1 MFWPVPSACIGG
13 SLTAVLNA
21 DSIPSYSVQELN
33 VSVGALLERG
43 FAPRFLVH
51 GSALRP
57 QIKKGHLWLT
67 LSDGDAS
74 ITVVCW
80 ASRLQQ
86 LNFVPA
92 EGEGVTVVGKLNFW
106 AARASLA
113 VQAIDLRPSRSTIER
128 RFEAVKALLSKEGLI
143 DSSRQRS
150 LPLAPQ
156 RIALLTSVPSSAL
169 ADMLRTAKERWPLT
183 ELLVIPIPV
192 QGDVAPKICSVL
204 ERLAQQV
211 ESLRVNAVV
220 LARGGG
226 SREDLMV
233 FDDEVLC
240 RTLAHFPVPVVTGLG
255 HEDDLTVADLVA
267 DFRAATP
274 TAAIVSLL
282 PTRSAA
288 LQFLSQCRRQLLQSQ
303 IWRLRR
309 EEERLIQ
316 RRDALIQASPTA
328 VVGRRRERLEQ
339 RGQLLQALSPQRWLA
354 RGFATVTRS
363 DGHLL
368 QTVADASPSQPLV
381 IHLSDGEIDVSTVA
395 IRSNS

>member
-1 MFWPVPSACIGG
+1 MPSAFIGG

-21 DSIPSYSVQELN
+21 DTIPSYSVQELN
-33 VSVGALLERG
+33 TSVGALLERG

-143 DSSRQRS
+143 DSARQRS

>member
-1 MFWPVPSACIGG
+1 MPSAFIGG

-21 DSIPSYSVQELN
+21 DTIPSYSVQELN
-33 VSVGALLERG
+33 TSVGALLERG

-143 DSSRQRS
+143 DPSRQRS

>member
-1 MFWPVPSACIGG
+1 MPSAFIGG

-21 DSIPSYSVQELN
+21 DTIPSYSVQELN
-33 VSVGALLERG
+33 TSVGALLERG

-240 RTLAHFPVPVVTGLG
+240 RTLAHLPVPVVTGLG

>member
-1 MFWPVPSACIGG
+1 MPSACIGG

-21 DSIPSYSVQELN
+21 DTIPSYSVQELN
-33 VSVGALLERG
+33 TSVGALLERG

-211 ESLRVNAVV
+211 ETLRVNAVV

-309 EEERLIQ
+309 EEERLVQ

>member
-143 DSSRQRS
+143 DSARQRS

>member
-1 MFWPVPSACIGG
+1 MI
-13 SLTAVLNA
+13 A

-33 VSVGALLERG
+33 TSVGALLERG

-67 LSDGDAS
+67 LSDGNAS

-80 ASRLQQ
+80 ASRLQN
-86 LNFVPA
+86 LNFVPT

-106 AARASLA
+106 AARANLA

-128 RFEAVKALLSKEGLI
+128 RFEAVKERLSKEGLI
-143 DSSRQRS
+143 DPSQQRP
-150 LPLAPQ
+150 LPPRPE

-169 ADMLRTAKERWPLT
+169 ADMLRTAQERWPLT

-192 QGDVAPKICSVL
+192 QGDVASRICSVL
-204 ERLAQQV
+204 DRLAQNI
-211 ESLRVNAVV
+211 EPLGVNAVV

-233 FDDEVLC
+233 FDDESLC
-240 RTLAHFPVPVVTGLG
+240 RLIAQYPVPVVTGLG

-282 PTRSAA
+282 PSRTAA
-288 LQFLSQCRRQLLQSQ
+288 LQFLGQCRMQLGHYQT
-303 IWRLRR
+303 WRLNR
-309 EEERLIQ
+309 EQERLKQ
-316 RRDALIQASPTA
+316 RRDALRRVTPAT
-328 VVGRRRERLEQ
+328 VVADRHERLKRRRELLE
-339 RGQLLQALSPQRWLA
+339 ALSPERWLT
-354 RGFATVTRS
+354 RGFATIT
-363 DGHLL
+363 DNEGHLL
-368 QTVADASPSQPLV
+368 QSVADTSPSKPLV
-381 IHLSDGEIDVSTVA
+381 IHLSDGDIDVSTVR
-395 IRSNS
+395 IRKKS

>member
-21 DSIPSYSVQELN
+21 DTIPSYSVQELN
-33 VSVGALLERG
+33 TSVGALLERG

-309 EEERLIQ
+309 EEERLVQ

-328 VVGRRRERLEQ
+328 VVVRRREHLEQ